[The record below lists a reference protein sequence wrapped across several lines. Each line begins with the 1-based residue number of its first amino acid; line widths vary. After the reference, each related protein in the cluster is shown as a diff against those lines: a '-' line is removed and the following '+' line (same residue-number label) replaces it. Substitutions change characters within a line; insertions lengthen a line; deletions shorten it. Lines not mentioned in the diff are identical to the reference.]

1 MLYFSI
7 LVPLPAE
14 CSESVPSCNVSFAYT
29 LTKIQVF
36 RNYLIRIL
44 FPAAYKIFARILFGT
59 FSLPFP
65 LPRSISGL
73 LLP

>member
-29 LTKIQVF
+29 FQKFKCFAIT
-36 RNYLIRIL
+36 YLITSIKREQFPGLFHCRKTALFSYLYDLSYLIL
-44 FPAAYKIFARILFGT
+44 T
-59 FSLPFP
+59 
-65 LPRSISGL
+65 
-73 LLP
+73 

>member
-29 LTKIQVF
+29 FVKISAF
-36 RNYLIRIL
+36 RNYLKRDNFTKEGLWQECMEEIFIQIR
-44 FPAAYKIFARILFGT
+44 Y
-59 FSLPFP
+59 SW
-65 LPRSISGL
+65 IS
-73 LLP
+73 P